1 MSRWGTRRGAGLK
14 RRVGALVVVI
24 AVAVLAAVLAVP
36 TVKRFVRE
44 LTYPLSDVS
53 IINQDAAREHL
64 DPALV
69 AAVIYAESKFDPRPS
84 SAGALG
90 LMQIEPSTAILLA
103 QKSGGTLFTIADLA
117 HPATNIAYG
126 SYYLRYLLHNYGGNR
141 TLALAAY
148 NAGPTNVNRWIA
160 KAKAQGR
167 TLDRDAIPFPQTR
180 AYVAKVEAATKT
192 YRRYYAKLLGP
203 P

>member
-1 MSRWGTRRGAGLK
+1 MSRRGSRSGRVVPRRASALI
-14 RRVGALVVVI
+14 ALLVVVT
-24 AVAVLAAVLAVP
+24 AGVLAVP
-36 TVKRFVRE
+36 VVKRFVRE
-44 LTYPLSDVS
+44 LTYPLHDAS
-53 IINQDAAREHL
+53 IINIQAAHDHL

-69 AAVIYAESKFDPRPS
+69 AAVIYAESKFDPRTS

-90 LMQIEPSTAILLA
+90 LMQIEPSTARYLA
-103 QKSGGTLFTIADLA
+103 QKSGGVLFRIRDLA

-126 SYYLRYLLHNYGGNR
+126 SYYLRYLLNMYRGNR

-148 NAGPTNVNRWIA
+148 NAGLTNVDHWVARA
-160 KAKAQGR
+160 RAHGR
-167 TLDRDAIPFPQTR
+167 RLGIEAIPFPQTR
-180 AYVAKVEAATKT
+180 AYVSKVEAATKT

>member
-1 MSRWGTRRGAGLK
+1 M
-14 RRVGALVVVI
+14 VI

-53 IINQDAAREHL
+53 IINQQAAREHL

-103 QKSGGTLFTIADLA
+103 HKSGGTLFTIADLA

-126 SYYLRYLLHNYGGNR
+126 SYYLRYLLRDYGGNR

-160 KAKAQGR
+160 KAQARGR
-167 TLDRDAIPFPQTR
+167 TLDLDAIPFPQPR